1 MFKLLLLSADLPT
14 VALLRAATDA
24 LKGTV
29 DPFTDPADI
38 GRRLVAPPDGVPI
51 AVALDLSQLAA
62 YGQSLASICTL
73 IRRILPTAPVVAI
86 APKLPL
92 ADAATAQWA
101 KQSGATDI
109 VSQITPWRWVET
121 GEKLL
126 RVVTDDD
133 VSVAAATR
141 RVAPYLR
148 VAMHNSAT
156 SPARMIAAAESNG
169 IALPALAA
177 RMQRSG
183 GVKITD
189 RRYRLQVY
197 PECFVASE
205 AVRWLEGAL
214 RLPTPAAASVGE
226 ALQAAGL
233 IYHVAHEQTFADE
246 NYYFRVSQWPARWD
260 IERFYSVARGSTGLE
275 VADRQYMG
283 ATYPKCFV
291 GADAVRW
298 MQTQGHTLNEA
309 ICMGQRLLDLSIIH
323 HVVDAHCF
331 KNEKLFYRFYADE

>member
-24 LKGTV
+24 LKGTI
-29 DPFTDPADI
+29 DPFADPADI
-38 GRRLVAPPDGVPI
+38 GHRLAVSPGEVPVGVAV
-51 AVALDLSQLAA
+51 DLRQLAA
-62 YGQSLASICTL
+62 HRQSLASICAL
-73 IRRILPTAPVVAI
+73 IRRISPGAPIVAI
-86 APKLPL
+86 APKLQL
-92 ADAATAQWA
+92 TDAAAEQWA

-109 VSQITPWRWVET
+109 VSQITPWRWAET

-126 RVVTDDD
+126 RAIVGDDA
-133 VSVAAATR
+133 SVAAATR

-148 VAMHNSAT
+148 IAMQNST
-156 SPARMIAAAESNG
+156 LSPARTIAAAEGSG
-169 IALPALAA
+169 VDLAALAV
-177 RMQRSG
+177 RLQRSG

-197 PECFVASE
+197 AECFVASE

-214 RLPTPAAASVGE
+214 RLPTAAAASVGE